1 MLGQGRAGALVFGG
15 CLFWCCV
22 TSPTCLKAVCAA
34 VVVVVVVVVG
44 ANDAATGESKRLVV
58 VESPWSQLTSQCQRF

>member
-34 VVVVVVVVVG
+34 VVVVVVVVG